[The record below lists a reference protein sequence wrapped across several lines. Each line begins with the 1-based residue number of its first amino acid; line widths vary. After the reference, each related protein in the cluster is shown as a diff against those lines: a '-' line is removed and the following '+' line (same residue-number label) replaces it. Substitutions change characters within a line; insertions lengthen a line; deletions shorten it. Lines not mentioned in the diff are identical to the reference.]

1 MQVPEVKSDV
11 KPVQKSGTE
20 ETDSLTPS
28 TKKRKRVTMAEPDK
42 EPKEEAGSLVIE
54 ILGRP
59 GHGWEETHP
68 DGQDKG
74 PGDHYLRTVSLQ

>member
-42 EPKEEAGSLVIE
+42 EPKEERASKQGHNYLE
-54 ILGRP
+54 IVFMEL
-59 GHGWEETHP
+59 
-68 DGQDKG
+68 
-74 PGDHYLRTVSLQ
+74 S